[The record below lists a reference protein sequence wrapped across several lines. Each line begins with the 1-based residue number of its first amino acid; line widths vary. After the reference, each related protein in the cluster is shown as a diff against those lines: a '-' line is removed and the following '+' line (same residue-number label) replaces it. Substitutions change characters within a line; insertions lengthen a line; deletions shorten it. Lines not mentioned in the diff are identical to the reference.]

1 MAILCNLQ
9 IDATVS
15 SYFETIQFILQP
27 SSQEHCKNIKWRQVV
42 QIHPVVMHG
51 HAPSQREGEEITD
64 TIAIVLL
71 VYVML
76 VLI

>member
-1 MAILCNLQ
+1 MEAG
-9 IDATVS
+9 S
-15 SYFETIQFILQP
+15 SDP
-27 SSQEHCKNIKWRQVV
+27 SI
-42 QIHPVVMHG
+42 VMHG

-76 VLI
+76 ILI